1 MGTYMKGKWIQ
12 ISNLMD
18 LEDLYSMIMEILIL
32 VGINRER
39 ELVMEVLYQMVNGLK
54 DGGKMI
60 NL

>member
-1 MGTYMKGKWIQ
+1 
-12 ISNLMD
+12 MD